1 MSQLIL
7 IVEDDS
13 MMADTLDSMV
23 QLMGYD
29 TVIVDRSAEALEAI
43 AEEKPDLALLDM
55 NLPDFNGF
63 ELCKR
68 LKADPAIRHVP
79 VIFISAESDP
89 GTVKRALEVGAS
101 RYLIKPI
108 GLDDLERAIADTLKE
123 LEEPRK

>member
-1 MSQLIL
+1 
-7 IVEDDS
+7 